1 VMRTPIAL
9 PPSSYG
15 KERAMLMPRHFKQKK
30 TLNERLATFAD
41 DTRVYYITVFSLS
54 AATILIV
61 LLLVFQTGGAR

>member
-1 VMRTPIAL
+1 MRTPIAL

-30 TLNERLATFAD
+30 TLNERFATFAN
-41 DTRVYYITVFSLS
+41 DTRVYYIAVFSLS

-61 LLLVFQTGGAR
+61 LLLLVFQTGAAR

>member
-1 VMRTPIAL
+1 
-9 PPSSYG
+9 
-15 KERAMLMPRHFKQKK
+15 MLMPRHFKQKK